1 MLQLKRMVLRNKFY
15 KLKSA
20 VLALLVVSTSTAKL
34 HDSEPYFNKLAF
46 HYRMPV
52 GADFVQLETPAC
64 LSRKVDEITCLGDV
78 FTQGPPGF
86 NKPVWS

>member
-1 MLQLKRMVLRNKFY
+1 M
-15 KLKSA
+15 KST
-20 VLALLVVSTSTAKL
+20 VLALLVFSISTAKL

-64 LSRKVDEITCLGDV
+64 LSRKVDGITCLGNV
-78 FTQGPPGF
+78 FTQGLPGF
-86 NKPVWS
+86 KKPVWS